1 MGTRSITR
9 SLTLVFAFVVWFAP
23 ALRAQDP
30 SAYRGFR
37 LGMTVVAVATEAG
50 ISPTAAKVVF
60 ERPLLIQELEWQP
73 PASAA
78 ATGAAPERDSVA
90 QVLFGFCNGELY
102 RIVVSYDPDRTEGL
116 TEQDLVEALSAAYG
130 PARTPIARIIT
141 SPTSQSYN
149 DTEPVTARWEDA
161 RSSVN
166 LFQGTYRSAFGLVI
180 FSKKLA
186 PLARAGIEEGK
197 RLAQLDA
204 PRREVAEQKARDETE
219 RVAHAKARTANKA
232 AFRF

>member
-1 MGTRSITR
+1 
-9 SLTLVFAFVVWFAP
+9 
-23 ALRAQDP
+23 
-30 SAYRGFR
+30 
-37 LGMTVVAVATEAG
+37 
-50 ISPTAAKVVF
+50 
-60 ERPLLIQELEWQP
+60 LIRELEWQP

-90 QVLFGFCNGELY
+90 QVVFGFCNGELY
-102 RIVVSYDPDRTEGL
+102 RIVVRYDPDRTEGL
-116 TEQDLVEALSAAYG
+116 TEQDLVEALSAEYG
-130 PARTPIARIIT
+130 PARTPIARIIA
-141 SPTSQSYN
+141 SPASQSYS

-166 LFQGTYRSAFGLVI
+166 LFHGTYRSAFGLVI

-186 PLARAGIEEGK
+186 PLARAGVEEGG

-204 PRREVAEQKARDETE
+204 PRREVAEQKTRDETE
-219 RVAHAKARTANKA
+219 RVAHAKARMANKA